1 MFDVNIKLYH
11 LQESDPPVY
20 EETPLTAPSTGTDE
34 SLSETM
40 DPVQEEDIECYD
52 KKKEAALFLLQL
64 KEKGKIPQSVI
75 DNVVEGTTTLLK
87 KSIQHLKRKVMEF
100 LDSEGQD
107 DLTTSQSFRDMWQDE
122 ITPFDGLET
131 QHHQEEYMKQSF
143 PYVVCV
149 RSYPLSHHVIAY
161 IYLSSLV

>member
-20 EETPLTAPSTGTDE
+20 EETPPAASSTGIDE

-40 DPVQEEDIECYD
+40 DPVQEDIECYD

-64 KEKGKIPQSVI
+64 KEKAKIPQSVI

-107 DLTTSQSFRDMWQDE
+107 DLTTSQGFQDIWQDE
-122 ITPFDGLET
+122 ITPFEGLET
-131 QHHQEEYMKQSF
+131 QHHQEEYMKHLF

-149 RSYPLSHHVIAY
+149 RGYLLSHHVIVY
-161 IYLSSLV
+161 IIITIIII

>member
-1 MFDVNIKLYH
+1 
-11 LQESDPPVY
+11 
-20 EETPLTAPSTGTDE
+20 
-34 SLSETM
+34 M

-64 KEKGKIPQSVI
+64 KEKAKIPQSVI
-75 DNVVEGTTTLLK
+75 DNIVEGTTTLLK

-107 DLTTSQSFRDMWQDE
+107 DLTTSQSFQDIWQDE

-149 RSYPLSHHVIAY
+149 RGYPLSHHFIVY
-161 IYLSSLV
+161 ITITSLVGNHCGKKCF